1 MKQPLILKQPG
12 VRVRISESAG
22 DEKLV
27 SVEVV
32 CREMPDVIDTS
43 VIEVRALRV
52 LGNEEV
58 RKWLDSE

>member
-1 MKQPLILKQPG
+1 
-12 VRVRISESAG
+12 VRISESAG

-52 LGNEEV
+52 LGNEEAGSGWIV
-58 RKWLDSE
+58 SEGDRS